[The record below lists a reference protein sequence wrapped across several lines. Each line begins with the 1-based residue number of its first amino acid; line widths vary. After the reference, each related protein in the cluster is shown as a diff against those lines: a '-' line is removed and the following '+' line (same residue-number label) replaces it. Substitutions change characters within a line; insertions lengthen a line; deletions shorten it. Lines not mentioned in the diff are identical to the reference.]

1 MGRLDGKVALISGA
15 ARGQGAATAALFAFE
30 GCKVVL
36 GDILEDQVQETAA
49 KISDEEALAC
59 RLDVTHEADWAAA
72 VDTTVDRYGKLDV
85 LVNNAGILRAGV
97 PMILTSLED
106 YMATINVNQVGVFLG
121 MRAAAPAMVAAGGGS
136 IINISSILG
145 LEGMQATLP
154 YVASKFAVRGMTKA
168 AALELASAR
177 IRVNSIHPGFIDT
190 DMLGPATLGFA
201 FSEVYDVRQIPL
213 ARMGTPTDIS
223 HLSLYLA
230 SDESSYCTGGEFVI
244 DGGMM
249 AGPYPPT

>member
-1 MGRLDGKVALISGA
+1 VGRLDGKVALISGA

-30 GCKVVL
+30 GCSVVL
-36 GDILEDQVQETAA
+36 ADILADQVQETAA
-49 KISDEEALAC
+49 KIGDDQVVAVG
-59 RLDVTHEADWAAA
+59 LDVTSEADWAAA
-72 VDTTVDRYGKLDV
+72 VATALERFGALDV
-85 LVNNAGILRAGV
+85 LVNNAGILRAGL

-106 YMATINVNQVGVFLG
+106 YMATVNVNQVGVFLG

-154 YVASKFAVRGMTKA
+154 YVASKFAVRGMSKA

-190 DMLGPATLGFA
+190 DMLGPANLGFA
-201 FSEVYDVRQIPL
+201 FTDLYDVHEIPMG
-213 ARMGTPTDIS
+213 RMGTPDDVS
-223 HLSLYLA
+223 RLSLFLA
-230 SDESSYCTGGEFVI
+230 SDDSSYCTGAEFVI
-244 DGGMM
+244 DGGIM